1 MIPLSAWHVSR
12 FMPVI
17 LNQLQI
23 VYVESLSIIDVVF
36 KPPTE
41 HWEFWADTGIRQS
54 WKLTMIASC
63 FQSSLYSWRVQ
74 SRRVVE
80 VAFNCLIAN
89 WAVVHWRT
97 LTAMHAIYSFTCFS
111 TNIADNVPPY
121 IVSFITESVWERLG
135 FGQTLTI
142 TLLNLCSFWSLG
154 TV

>member
-1 MIPLSAWHVSR
+1 MIPLSAWHVSS
-12 FMPVI
+12 FMPVS

-23 VYVESLSIIDVVF
+23 VYVERLSIVDVVF

-41 HWEFWADTGIRQS
+41 MWEFWADTGIRQS

-97 LTAMHAIYSFTCFS
+97 LTAMHAIYSFTFCSGNFR
-111 TNIADNVPPY
+111 DNVLPSP
-121 IVSFITESVWERLG
+121 VSVITESVWERLG

-142 TLLNLCSFWSLG
+142 ELTDLCSFWV